1 MIIIGTAGWSIS
13 RPHAARFPATGS
25 GLERYAAV
33 LGGVEINSS
42 FYRPHKPET
51 YARWADTV
59 PDRFRFAVKCPR
71 SITHE
76 RRLTGVEEP
85 LTRFLGE
92 VSALGSKLGPI
103 LVQLPPSLRFEQG
116 VATPFFALLRA
127 RHNGAIICEPRHP
140 SWFGVEAESC
150 LLDQGIGR
158 VAADPAPVPEAAHPG
173 GFVDLAY
180 FRLHG
185 SPVMYHSE
193 YDAAHIARMA
203 TLLAESPAAERWC
216 IFDNTASGAAL
227 GNTLAL
233 QDMLSSA
240 LRSAAPD
247 QG

>member
-13 RPHAARFPATGS
+13 RPHAARFPAEGS
-25 GLERYAAV
+25 GLERYAAI

-42 FYRPHKPET
+42 FYRPHKPKT
-51 YARWADTV
+51 YRRWADAV

-76 RRLTGVEEP
+76 RRLTGAEEP
-85 LTRFLGE
+85 LARFLGE
-92 VSALGSKLGPI
+92 VSARGGKLGPI
-103 LVQLPPSLRFEQG
+103 LIQLPPSLRFERD
-116 VATPFFALLRA
+116 VATQFFALLRA
-127 RHNGAIICEPRHP
+127 RHHGAIACEPRHA
-140 SWFGVEAESC
+140 SWFGAQAEEC
-150 LLDQGIGR
+150 LLDHEVAR

-173 GFVDLAY
+173 GFAGLAY

-227 GNTLAL
+227 GNALAL

-240 LRSAAPD
+240 L
-247 QG
+247 